1 MDKHHIPLTPQHE
14 EDLQCKKADMLYAQ
28 EASEWPTYPTFVE
41 TLFKNLDTVSA
52 TLHHATTGMSGEAGE
67 LLDMTKKVWANGKP
81 LDVEHMVEEL
91 GDLRF
96 YYQAALNLLGLSDE
110 HIQAHN
116 MHKLRARY
124 PGGMY
129 SDELAQKRLDKNPG
143 A

>member
-1 MDKHHIPLTPQHE
+1 MDKHHIQMNPQHE
-14 EDLQCKKADMLYAQ
+14 TELDEKKAQMRFEQAMDR
-28 EASEWPTYPTFVE
+28 WPSYPTFVE
-41 TLFKNLDTVSA
+41 TLFKQMADVSS
-52 TLHHATTGMSGEAGE
+52 TLHHATTGMAGEAGE
-67 LLDMTKKVWANGKP
+67 LLDMSKKVWANGKP

-96 YYQAALNLLGLSDE
+96 YYQAALNMLGLSDE

-116 MHKLRARY
+116 MHKLNLRY
-124 PGGMY
+124 PGGLY